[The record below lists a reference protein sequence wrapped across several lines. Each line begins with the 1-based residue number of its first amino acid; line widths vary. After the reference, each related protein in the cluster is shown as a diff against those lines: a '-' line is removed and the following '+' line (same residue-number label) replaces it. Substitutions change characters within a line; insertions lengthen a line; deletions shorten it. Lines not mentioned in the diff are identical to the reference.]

1 MLGATMDCLEKKY
14 RLTLNELNTIQNFM
28 NLKNSTP
35 ELAVNN
41 QNIYALFNHEEND
54 NTDEIN
60 KSFTEIL
67 QESA

>member
-1 MLGATMDCLEKKY
+1 MLWATMDCLEEKY
-14 RLTLNELNTIQNFM
+14 RLTLNKLNPTQNFM

-41 QNIYALFNHEEND
+41 QNIYALFNHKEND
-54 NTDEIN
+54 DTEEIN

>member
-1 MLGATMDCLEKKY
+1 MLGATMDCLEEKY
-14 RLTLNELNTIQNFM
+14 RLTLNKLNTTQNFM
-28 NLKNSTP
+28 NLKNNTP

-54 NTDEIN
+54 DTEEIN
-60 KSFTEIL
+60 KCFTEIL